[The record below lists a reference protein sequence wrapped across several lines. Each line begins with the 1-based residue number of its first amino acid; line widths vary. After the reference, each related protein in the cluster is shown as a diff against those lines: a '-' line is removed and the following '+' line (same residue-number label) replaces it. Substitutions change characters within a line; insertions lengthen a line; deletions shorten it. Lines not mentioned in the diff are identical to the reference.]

1 MLVGGVG
8 LSLNLLDRFRGQL
21 KDPSTVLFVAV
32 HAAPC
37 LSVLST
43 AWVDCVVVCLWIA
56 FEKRW
61 QCGDKS
67 NACTF
72 VDLSVL
78 AEGGSGCKVLCAK
91 LMSGGMPGLPCAT
104 AASSEPGLLAE
115 QSFGRVVW
123 PSRASCSYDTT
134 SPPL

>member
-43 AWVDCVVVCLWIA
+43 TWVDCVVVCLWIA
-56 FEKRW
+56 FEKHR
-61 QCGDKS
+61 QCGGKA

-72 VDLSVL
+72 THSGVL
-78 AEGGSGCKVLCAK
+78 TEGGFGCRVPHAK
-91 LMSGGMPGLPCAT
+91 LMAGSMPGLPCDTAT
-104 AASSEPGLLAE
+104 GAEPELLVE
-115 QSFGRVVW
+115 
-123 PSRASCSYDTT
+123 
-134 SPPL
+134 